1 MHLSCALKSPRLSIA
16 AVPFLFNLKTN
27 GFVCGGMTCTQMK
40 VMLTTDMTKYDGKT
54 GSASESGT
62 AAAPTQ

>member
-1 MHLSCALKSPRLSIA
+1 MLLSCALKSRCLSIA

-54 GSASESGT
+54 GSASESG
-62 AAAPTQ
+62 AAEAPKQ